1 MIGQIK
7 HVVKYTEGDPDHI
20 KHILKQSFSLVN
32 ANAKCMCIGLVNTS
46 HIMYIWYMICQFEQF
61 AKLTD
66 G

>member
-46 HIMYIWYMICQFEQF
+46 HIMYI
-61 AKLTD
+61 
-66 G
+66 